1 MDSKVVLAVVNSWA
15 RPKNIP
21 LIIDALRAQTVE
33 VHIALV
39 DNGSGERSAE
49 FCKDQVNTYYKV
61 EKNNVGPCSRF
72 IPPLMMPWFP
82 MTFWAVDDHTPQPR
96 HLEQL
101 LEVADELDDGWS
113 TLGMQGRK
121 SLGNTL
127 SKRRIFA
134 PEVPVPCDVVVTSE
148 LCRTN
153 DVPLALQFRSDLLRE
168 NPSVSLFEDDMI
180 LCMGIQRARKVPS
193 FVAPSPEGTRWDGKR
208 LPAPHALCAR
218 PNHRE
223 LRDEFVRTALKVG
236 WQHNSV

>member
-1 MDSKVVLAVVNSWA
+1 MSVLACINSFR
-15 RPKNIP
+15 RPQNIP
-21 LIIDALRAQTVE
+21 AVIAALRSQSVPPD
-33 VHIALV
+33 HIALI
-39 DNGSGERSAE
+39 DNGGMEYSAE
-49 FCKDQVNTYYKV
+49 FCAASVDTYIRV
-61 EKNNVGPCSRF
+61 EKTNVGPCSRF
-72 IPPLMMPWFP
+72 IAPLMLPNAGTYTLFC
-82 MTFWAVDDHTPQPR
+82 VDDHVMQER

-101 LEVADELDDGWS
+101 LETADELDDGWS
-113 TLGMQGRK
+113 TLGMQGRRT
-121 SLGNTL
+121 LGKTL
-127 SKRRIFA
+127 AKNRIFA